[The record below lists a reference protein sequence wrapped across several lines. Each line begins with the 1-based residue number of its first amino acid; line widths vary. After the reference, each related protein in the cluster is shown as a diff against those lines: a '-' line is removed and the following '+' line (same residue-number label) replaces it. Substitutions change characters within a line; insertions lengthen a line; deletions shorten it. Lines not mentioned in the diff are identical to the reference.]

1 MILRSKGVSNNHHIQ
16 LITDGTA
23 YLSAARLRELGI
35 ISLPIVAQANGR
47 NFMYDQQTDGHI
59 DLLAELEQS
68 RSPVE
73 IVGPSPDDF
82 RAVFERTLYRTNR
95 MLLILSSSH
104 LSPVMRNARIAAR
117 DFMGRCDI
125 TVLDSQTMSV
135 GLGLLVEKAGE
146 LLQQGD
152 LSLPD
157 VVKLIRGMIP
167 RIYVVMISHTL
178 DYIYN
183 SGKLSAMQAI
193 LGAMLKIHPFLVIED
208 GDIIPQEKS
217 RKPERALDKLV
228 EFASEFSRI
237 SQLVIFQSGA
247 QPTEEALLL
256 KTRLEQIMLNRDFP
270 IITYDPILASHI
282 GPEGVGM
289 VIYEGVWR

>member
-1 MILRSKGVSNNHHIQ
+1 MSNNHHIQ

-47 NFMYDQQTDGHI
+47 NFLYDQQTDGHI

-125 TVLDSQTMSV
+125 AVLDSQTMSV

-152 LSLPD
+152 LPLPD

-167 RIYVVMISHTL
+167 RIYVVMITHTL

-237 SQLVIFQSGA
+237 NQLVIFQSGA

-256 KTRLEQIMLNRDFP
+256 KTRLEQIMMNRDFP

>member
-1 MILRSKGVSNNHHIQ
+1 MSGNHHIQ

-23 YLSAARLRELGI
+23 YLPAARLRELGV
-35 ISLPIVAQANGR
+35 ISLPIVAQANER
-47 NFMYDQQTDGHI
+47 NFMYDQQADGHI

-95 MLLILSSSH
+95 MLVILSSSH

-193 LGAMLKIHPFLVIED
+193 LGAMLRIHPFLVIED

-237 SQLVIFQSGA
+237 NHLVIFQSGA

-256 KTRLEQIMLNRDFP
+256 KTRLEQIMPNRDFP
-270 IITYDPILASHI
+270 IITYDPIMASHI

>member
-1 MILRSKGVSNNHHIQ
+1 MTGNHIQ

-23 YLSAARLRELGI
+23 YLPAARLRELGI
-35 ISLPIVAQANGR
+35 ISLPIVAQSNGR
-47 NFMYDQQTDGHI
+47 HFMYDQQTYEHL
-59 DLLAELEQS
+59 DLLVELEKS

-82 RAVFERTLYRTNR
+82 RAVFERTLYRTNK
-95 MLLILSSSH
+95 MLVILSSSH

-125 TVLDSQTMSV
+125 TILDSQTISV
-135 GLGLLVEKAGE
+135 GLGLLVERAGE
-146 LLQQGD
+146 LLQQSDMPLG
-152 LSLPD
+152 D
-157 VVKLIRGMIP
+157 VVKSIRGMIP

-178 DYIYN
+178 DYIYY
-183 SGKLSAMQAI
+183 SGKVSAMQAI

-208 GDIIPQEKS
+208 GEIIPQEKS

-237 SQLVIFQSGA
+237 NQLVIFQSGE
-247 QPTEEALLL
+247 QPTDESLLL
-256 KTRLEQIMLNRDFP
+256 KNRLEQIVPGREFP
-270 IITYDPILASHI
+270 IIAYDPVLASHI

-289 VIYEGVWR
+289 VIYEGLWR

>member
-1 MILRSKGVSNNHHIQ
+1 MSSNHIQ
-16 LITDGTA
+16 LITDGSA
-23 YLSAARLRELGI
+23 YLPVERLRELGI
-35 ISLPIVAQANGR
+35 ISLPIIAQAGGR
-47 NFMYDQQTDGHI
+47 NYMYDQQTNEHL
-59 DLLAELEQS
+59 DLLREIEKS
-68 RSPVE
+68 RAPIE
-73 IVGPSPDDF
+73 IVGPSVEDF
-82 RAVFERTLYRTNR
+82 RAVFERTLYRTNK
-95 MLLILSSSH
+95 MLVILSSSH
-104 LSPVMRNARIAAR
+104 LSPIMRNARTAAR

-125 TVLDSQTMSV
+125 TILDSQTMSV

-146 LLQQGD
+146 LLQQAE
-152 LSLPD
+152 LPLAD

-228 EFASEFSRI
+228 EFVFEFSRI
-237 SQLVIFQSGA
+237 NRLVIFQSGDP
-247 QPTEEALLL
+247 PTEEALLL
-256 KTRLEQIMLNRDFP
+256 RTRLEQIIPNRDFP

>member
-1 MILRSKGVSNNHHIQ
+1 MSNNHHIQ

-73 IVGPSPDDF
+73 IIGPSPDDF

-152 LSLPD
+152 LPLPD

-237 SQLVIFQSGA
+237 NQLVIFQSGA

-256 KTRLEQIMLNRDFP
+256 KTRLEQIMPNRDFP

>member
-1 MILRSKGVSNNHHIQ
+1 MSNNHHIQ

-23 YLSAARLRELGI
+23 CLPAARLRELGI
-35 ISLPIVAQANGR
+35 ISLPIVAQASER

-73 IVGPSPDDF
+73 IIGPSPDDF

-125 TVLDSQTMSV
+125 TVLDSQTISV

-152 LSLPD
+152 LPLPD

-237 SQLVIFQSGA
+237 NQLVIFQSGA

-256 KTRLEQIMLNRDFP
+256 KTRLEQIMLDRDFP

>member
-1 MILRSKGVSNNHHIQ
+1 M
-16 LITDGTA
+16 
-23 YLSAARLRELGI
+23 
-35 ISLPIVAQANGR
+35 
-47 NFMYDQQTDGHI
+47 
-59 DLLAELEQS
+59 LAELEQS

-73 IVGPSPDDF
+73 IIGPSPDDF

-152 LSLPD
+152 LPLPD
-157 VVKLIRGMIP
+157 VVKRIRGMIP

-237 SQLVIFQSGA
+237 NQLVIFQSGA

-256 KTRLEQIMLNRDFP
+256 KTRLEQIMPNRDFP

>member
-1 MILRSKGVSNNHHIQ
+1 MSSNHHIQ

-23 YLSAARLRELGI
+23 YLSVTRLRELGV
-35 ISLPIVAQANGR
+35 ISLPIVARANGR

-95 MLLILSSSH
+95 MLLILSSGH

-125 TVLDSQTMSV
+125 TVLDSQTISV

-157 VVKLIRGMIP
+157 VVKRIRGMIP

-237 SQLVIFQSGA
+237 NQLVIFQSGA

-256 KTRLEQIMLNRDFP
+256 KTRLEQIMPNRDMS

>member
-1 MILRSKGVSNNHHIQ
+1 MSNNHHIQ

-73 IVGPSPDDF
+73 IIGPSPDDF

-125 TVLDSQTMSV
+125 TVLDSQTISV

-237 SQLVIFQSGA
+237 NQLIIFQSGA

-256 KTRLEQIMLNRDFP
+256 KTRLEQIMINRDFP

>member
-1 MILRSKGVSNNHHIQ
+1 VSNNHHIQ

-73 IVGPSPDDF
+73 IIGPSPDDF

-152 LSLPD
+152 LPLPD

-237 SQLVIFQSGA
+237 NQLVIFQSGA

-256 KTRLEQIMLNRDFP
+256 KTRLEQIMPNRDFP

>member
-1 MILRSKGVSNNHHIQ
+1 MSNNHHIQ

-35 ISLPIVAQANGR
+35 ISLPVVAQASGR

-59 DLLAELEQS
+59 DLLTELEQS

-73 IVGPSPDDF
+73 IIGPSPDDF

-125 TVLDSQTMSV
+125 TVLDSQTISV

-152 LSLPD
+152 LPLAD
-157 VVKLIRGMIP
+157 VVKRIRGMIP

-237 SQLVIFQSGA
+237 NQLVIFQSGA
-247 QPTEEALLL
+247 QSTEEAILL
-256 KTRLEQIMLNRDFP
+256 KTRLEQIMPNRDFP

>member
-1 MILRSKGVSNNHHIQ
+1 MSSNHHIQ

-104 LSPVMRNARIAAR
+104 LSPVMRNAHIAAR

-125 TVLDSQTMSV
+125 TVLDSQTISV

-152 LSLPD
+152 LPLSD
-157 VVKLIRGMIP
+157 VVKRIRGMIP

-217 RKPERALDKLV
+217 RKPEHALDKLV

-237 SQLVIFQSGA
+237 NQLVIFQSGA

-256 KTRLEQIMLNRDFP
+256 KNRLEQTMPNHDFP

>member
-1 MILRSKGVSNNHHIQ
+1 MSNNHHIQ

-73 IVGPSPDDF
+73 IIGPSPDDF

-125 TVLDSQTMSV
+125 TVLDSQTISV

-237 SQLVIFQSGA
+237 NQLIIFQSGA